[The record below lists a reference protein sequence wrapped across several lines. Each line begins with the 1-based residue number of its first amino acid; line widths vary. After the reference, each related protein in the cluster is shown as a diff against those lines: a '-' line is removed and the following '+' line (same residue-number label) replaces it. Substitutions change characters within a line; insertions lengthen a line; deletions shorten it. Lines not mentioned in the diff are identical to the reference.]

1 MNQVIGM
8 HEAKSSLSQ
17 LVQRAAKGE
26 VIFIGPHGKAEA
38 KLVPLESKAHFRRRI
53 GILKGRLNVAE
64 DFDAPL
70 PPDVLASFESAL

>member
-26 VIFIGPHGKAEA
+26 VILIGPHGKAEA
-38 KLVPLESKAHFRRRI
+38 KLVPMDAPTHIDRQI
-53 GILKGRLNVAE
+53 GIMKGRLHVAE

-70 PPDVLASFESAL
+70 PPDVVASFERTL